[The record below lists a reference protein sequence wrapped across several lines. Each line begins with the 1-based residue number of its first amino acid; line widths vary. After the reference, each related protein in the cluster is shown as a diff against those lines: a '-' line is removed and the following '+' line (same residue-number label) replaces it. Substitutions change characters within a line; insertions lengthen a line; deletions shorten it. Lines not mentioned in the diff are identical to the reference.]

1 MSTRRRSR
9 VNNAALMGLLALIS
23 LASCKAIDTMPPD
36 LPCREAGYAIAA
48 RTAECTGDTELG
60 QARYDRFREEF
71 TCIEWSPEDPMLT
84 DTGATVHA
92 EDLFSCAF
100 TIRNVP
106 CELEPELGDDLG
118 AWLALDPGCTWVVD
132 SGTAADSGGTP

>member
-1 MSTRRRSR
+1 MVCASR
-9 VNNAALMGLLALIS
+9 GIRAA
-23 LASCKAIDTMPPD
+23 
-36 LPCREAGYAIAA
+36 E
-48 RTAECTGDTELG
+48 
-60 QARYDRFREEF
+60 
-71 TCIEWSPEDPMLT
+71 CIEWEADDPAL
-84 DTGATVHA
+84 DGSGA